1 MGRVKVS
8 RSAPRLQVGVTLTD
22 SSTREKLVDFCRAL
36 GDASGFD
43 VTPVGVWYYQRLLE
57 AVDVGDID
65 VVWLPPIL
73 AAQATR
79 DRHAIPIA
87 LPVRGGVSAYST
99 ALFAREGSKVRRL
112 EDLQGARAAWVDR
125 QSVSGYLLIRAHLR
139 ARGVDPDRALGE
151 GIFLGSHEAVARAV
165 LDGAADVGATF
176 VYLDAER
183 DEPLQAGWGHGK
195 VQVIASAGPIPADVL
210 AVSACLD
217 PKRARAVQRL
227 LIHQGHPNLRTT
239 SAALIGT
246 DVFTQPNP
254 AHIEALA
261 ALLPSLDAHAQPHR
275 AHWPRGV

>member
-22 SSTREKLVDFCRAL
+22 SSTRDKLVDFCRAL

-43 VTPVGVWYYQRLLE
+43 VTPVGVWYYQRLLD
-57 AVDVGDID
+57 ALNVGDID

-79 DRHAIPIA
+79 DCRAIPIA

-125 QSVSGYLLIRAHLR
+125 QSASGYLLIRAHLR
-139 ARGVDPDRALGE
+139 AQGIDPDRTLGE
-151 GIFLGSHEAVARAV
+151 GLFLGSHEEVARAV
-165 LDGAADVGATF
+165 LEGAADVGATF

-183 DEPLQAGWGHGK
+183 DVPLRAGWGHGK
-195 VQVIASAGPIPADVL
+195 VQLIASAGPIPADVL
-210 AVSACLD
+210 AVSAHLD
-217 PKRARAVQRL
+217 PKRARVVQRL
-227 LIHQGHPNLRTT
+227 LIHQGYPKLRMT
-239 SAALIGT
+239 SAALLGT
-246 DVFTQPNP
+246 DVFTRPNP
-254 AHIEALA
+254 TYIEALV
-261 ALLPSLDAHAQPHR
+261 ALLPRLDAHAQPHR
-275 AHWPRGV
+275 SHWPRGI